1 MNMIDH
7 VMYYAVF
14 NEFSL
19 AHFQPEEL
27 EENVLADNVAGRHED
42 QSEDSVEQSQ
52 LSVLF
57 VRPSEVLHVWILRL
71 LLDLVHEVIDALLV
85 GILHHFDSEDVMHL
99 IGAIHHHPVL
109 HPLRLSGQIDV
120 LNEGWNIFFLPK
132 CR

>member
-1 MNMIDH
+1 MLFIMNSAWHI
-7 VMYYAVF
+7 
-14 NEFSL
+14 SK
-19 AHFQPEEL
+19 PEEL

-52 LSVLF
+52 LSVLL
-57 VRPSEVLHVWILRL
+57 VRPSEMLHVWILRL

-99 IGAIHHHPVL
+99 VGAIHHHPVL

-120 LNEGWNIFFLPK
+120 LNEGWNVFFVPK
-132 CR
+132 YR